1 MLDRQVLTDKSY
13 SSVLHFFI
21 LQETADKLVFTCIP
35 WEPLRPSD
43 DSRTPTAAK
52 QKG

>member
-1 MLDRQVLTDKSY
+1 MLDRQVLTDKSR

-35 WEPLRPSD
+35 WEPLQ
-43 DSRTPTAAK
+43 SRTPTAAK